1 MKEFKAGVYYYS
13 LLIDG
18 TVKDT
23 RKMAQG
29 DE

>member
-13 LLIDG
+13 IFIDE
-18 TVKDT
+18 KKKASM
-23 RKMAQG
+23 KMVLG